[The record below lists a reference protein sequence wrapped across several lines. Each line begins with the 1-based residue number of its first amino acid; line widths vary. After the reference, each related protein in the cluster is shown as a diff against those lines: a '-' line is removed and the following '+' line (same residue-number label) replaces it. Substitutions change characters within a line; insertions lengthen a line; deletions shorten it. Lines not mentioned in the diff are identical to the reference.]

1 MIQRIKNLLKAAP
14 FVPFKIRTSDGREF
28 VIPTP
33 DHAAVAPEKY
43 AKIIIF
49 DDSEHETHLSALHI
63 VSVETTIVTT

>member
-1 MIQRIKNLLKAAP
+1 MIQKIKDLLKAAP

-28 VIPTP
+28 VIPTS

-43 AKIIIF
+43 AKVIIF

-63 VSVETTIVTT
+63 VSVETSVVAS